1 MSLSIEQIKEAFTQN
16 ADLQKQVL
24 LYVVETTEGKE
35 LLNNFAKK
43 HFDENIGSKVSEIYN
58 NIDNDIFETLG
69 VRKDPNQKTYDFLKT
84 TLTDYKKIKE
94 SQNTDKDKEINDLK
108 EKLKTLETSTSNGEF
123 WHKTH
128 QEAVSKFEQEKNALS
143 QKIQELENANLSNL
157 VNNDL
162 SMGLAGLKFSP
173 NVPESAIQALTNS
186 IKSDVMKQAKIVDGK
201 VVYHKEDGNPWLDN
215 EYKPISAKSIFAEK
229 LKDVLDKPAG
239 GGGAP
244 TGKVGKIITIEGNDG
259 SKKVVLDATK
269 FGTQVEFFNHLD
281 EVLVKE
287 NGVAKNS
294 PEYAKLRD
302 TAYAEYKVSEMK
314 RV

>member
-1 MSLSIEQIKEAFTQN
+1 MSLTIEQIQEAFTQN

-24 LYVVETTEGKE
+24 LNVVETNEGKE

-84 TLTDYKKIKE
+84 TLSDYKKIKE
-94 SQNTDKDKEINDLK
+94 SQNTDKDKVINELK
-108 EKLKTLETSTSNGEF
+108 DKLKTLETSSTNGEF

-128 QEAVSKFEQEKNALS
+128 QEAVSKFEQEKQTLS

-162 SMGLAGLKFSP
+162 SMGLAGLKFNPSI
-173 NVPESAIQALTNS
+173 PETAIQALTTT
-186 IKSDVMKQAKIVDGK
+186 IKADVMKHAKIVDGK
-201 VVYHKEDGNPWLDN
+201 VVYHNQDGNPWLDN

-229 LKDVLDKPAG
+229 LKDVLDKPTG
-239 GGGAP
+239 GGSAP
-244 TGKVGKIITIEGNDG
+244 KGKVGQIVTIEGNDG
-259 SKKVVLDATK
+259 SKKAVLDTAK
-269 FGTQVEFFNHLD
+269 FRTQVEFFNHLD

-287 NGVAKNS
+287 NGIAKNS

-302 TAYAEYKVSEMK
+302 TAYTEYKVSEMN

>member
-1 MSLSIEQIKEAFTQN
+1 MSLTIEQIKEAFTQN

-24 LYVVETTEGKE
+24 LDVVETTEGKE

-108 EKLKTLETSTSNGEF
+108 EKLKTLETSTNNGEF

-128 QEAVSKFEQEKNALS
+128 QEAVSKFEQEKKTLS

-162 SMGLAGLKFSP
+162 SMGLTGLKFSP